1 MKSHQQSKAVT
12 KYLIKHCQ
20 LFLFIDLKSS
30 PGNQKCN
37 PDVCKKL
44 CGPWFPAIKGFVV
57 ENQGGAEVARP
68 EKLFSSHQQSLEVVW
83 TFKIR
88 PGCKTIIARKS
99 AGQYQ
104 NRNNDP
110 DETRGWR

>member
-1 MKSHQQSKAVT
+1 MVSGH
-12 KYLIKHCQ
+12 KH
-20 LFLFIDLKSS
+20 
-30 PGNQKCN
+30 PGCN
-37 PDVCKKL
+37 PNLGV
-44 CGPWFPAIKGFVV
+44 FHFSEGFVV

>member
-37 PDVCKKL
+37 PDICKKL
-44 CGPWFPAIKGFVV
+44 F
-57 ENQGGAEVARP
+57 N
-68 EKLFSSHQQSLEVVW
+68 SHQQSLEVVW

-88 PGCKTIIARKS
+88 LGCKTIIVRKS